1 MTTRRDTSKA
11 AAAAELWRRLF
22 DFFIATRHQRDRV
35 LARLGL
41 TPNDARALGSLDLH
55 EGRSMR
61 SLAEAWGCD
70 ASNVTWMIDR
80 LEQRGLAERRS
91 VQVDRRVKQVVL
103 TPLGV
108 KTKAD
113 LLEGVY
119 QPPPELLELDR
130 ADLDA
135 LRKAVAKLPAE
146 PYRPDG
152 IEQQ

>member
-1 MTTRRDTSKA
+1 
-11 AAAAELWRRLF
+11 
-22 DFFIATRHQRDRV
+22 
-35 LARLGL
+35 
-41 TPNDARALGSLDLH
+41 
-55 EGRSMR
+55 
-61 SLAEAWGCD
+61 
-70 ASNVTWMIDR
+70 MIDR

-135 LRKAVAKLPAE
+135 LRKAVAKLPRGTLPAGR
-146 PYRPDG
+146 Y
-152 IEQQ
+152 